1 MKGNVKVTI
10 AVLAVLLLG
19 AAYLIGSYVA
29 TAQMGNQ
36 PAQGSSVSDSVA
48 ERIAQAL
55 EQMSQTMNQMT
66 GHMAMGNS
74 SMMGMNGS
82 AASNGPQGQGMSA
95 PMGGQGCA
103 AASAQM
109 GPMSMDHSTMMGMM
123 NSMEAMHGQMQ
134 HAMPAEQQAMT
145 PMGQP
150 NAPAPAGQLSESD
163 LVRASDE
170 ADITIEATW
179 MNPLLEPENALVF
192 RVSMDTHSED
202 LLQYDLPALAVLRDG
217 KDQALAATFAWEPE
231 SESSHHRSG
240 ILRAQAAGEGQSLLA
255 AVAEGVVLE
264 LKDVGTPLRRF
275 EWQVKLAE

>member
-19 AAYLIGSYVA
+19 GAYLIGSYVA

-66 GHMAMGNS
+66 GHMAM
-74 SMMGMNGS
+74 
-82 AASNGPQGQGMSA
+82 
-95 PMGGQGCA
+95 
-103 AASAQM
+103 
-109 GPMSMDHSTMMGMM
+109 DHSTMMGMM

-134 HAMPAEQQAMT
+134 HAMPAEQQGMA
-145 PMGQP
+145 PMGQQ

-202 LLQYDLPALAVLRDG
+202 LLQFDLPALAVLRDG

-231 SESSHHRSG
+231 SESNHHRSG
-240 ILRAQAAGEGQSLLA
+240 ILRAQAVDEGQSLLA